1 MTPLISVDE
10 LRALDPRPVLVDVT
24 WNLAG
29 PPGKEAY
36 DAGHLP
42 GAHFVDLDT
51 ELAAPPGPGRHPLPT
66 ATTVTATFARLGIT
80 TPDTPVV
87 VYDAANS
94 TAAARAWWTFR
105 YFGLTNVRVLNGGK
119 AAWQSTGGNLTTE
132 PPPEPTQASATGAT
146 TDSPAGAGTGSPA
159 GATTGSAAGAGT
171 GSAAGATPG
180 SAAGAGSGSAAG
192 AGTGSPAGVTAGS
205 AAGAGTG
212 SPAGVTA
219 GSAAGA
225 TAESPAGSG
234 AAGTTDFLAD
244 STGAPAPNTAGGDRT
259 TSDVPGGLIATPG
272 HIPVLDAD
280 GAAAVAAKGVLLDAR
295 APERFAGEVE
305 PMDPV
310 AGHIPGAVNAP
321 TTANVD
327 ETGHFLPADDL
338 RARFAALGV
347 TAEAEVGVYCG
358 SGVTAAHE
366 ALALEAAGIPA
377 TVYIGSW
384 SEWIT
389 DPTRPVATGND

>member
-1 MTPLISVDE
+1 MSALITVAD
-10 LRALDPRPVLVDVT
+10 LRALSAVPVLADVT

-29 PPGKEAY
+29 PPGKDAY

-42 GAHFVDLDT
+42 GAHFVDLET
-51 ELAAPPGPGRHPLPT
+51 ELAGPPGPGRHPLPD

-80 TPDTPVV
+80 TADTPVV

-94 TAAARAWWTFR
+94 MAAARAWWIFR
-105 YFGLTNVRVLNGGK
+105 YFGLTNVHVLNGGQ
-119 AAWQSTGGNLTTE
+119 AAWTTSGGPLT
-132 PPPEPTQASATGAT
+132 
-146 TDSPAGAGTGSPA
+146 
-159 GATTGSAAGAGT
+159 
-171 GSAAGATPG
+171 
-180 SAAGAGSGSAAG
+180 
-192 AGTGSPAGVTAGS
+192 
-205 AAGAGTG
+205 
-212 SPAGVTA
+212 
-219 GSAAGA
+219 
-225 TAESPAGSG
+225 
-234 AAGTTDFLAD
+234 AD
-244 STGAPAPNTAGGDRT
+244 APAANASGGF
-259 TSDVPGGLIATPG
+259 VATPG
-272 HIPVLDAD
+272 HLPVLDAE

-327 ETGHFLPADDL
+327 DTGHFLKPADL
-338 RARFAALGV
+338 RTRFTNLGA
-347 TAEAEVGVYCG
+347 TPDTEVAVYCG

-366 ALALEAAGIPA
+366 ALALESAGVPA

-389 DPTRPVATGND
+389 NPTRPVATGSD

>member
-80 TPDTPVV
+80 SAGTPVV
-87 VYDAANS
+87 VYDANNAM
-94 TAAARAWWTFR
+94 AAARAWWTFR
-105 YFGLTNVRVLNGGK
+105 YFGLTNVRVLDGGL
-119 AAWQSTGGNLTTE
+119 AAWQAAGEPLTTE
-132 PPPEPTQASATGAT
+132 VP
-146 TDSPAGAGTGSPA
+146 
-159 GATTGSAAGAGT
+159 
-171 GSAAGATPG
+171 
-180 SAAGAGSGSAAG
+180 SGG
-192 AGTGSPAGVTAGS
+192 
-205 AAGAGTG
+205 
-212 SPAGVTA
+212 
-219 GSAAGA
+219 
-225 TAESPAGSG
+225 
-234 AAGTTDFLAD
+234 
-244 STGAPAPNTAGGDRT
+244 
-259 TSDVPGGLIATPG
+259 VPGGFVATPG
-272 HIPVLDAD
+272 HIPVLDAE
-280 GAAAVAAKGVLLDAR
+280 GAAAVAAKGILLDAR

-321 TTANVD
+321 TGANVT
-327 ETGHFLPADDL
+327 ESGHFRTPAEL
-338 RARFAALGV
+338 RERFTALGV
-347 TAEAEVGVYCG
+347 TEGADVAVYCG

-366 ALALEAAGIPA
+366 ALALESAGIPA

-389 DPTRPVATGND
+389 DPTRPVATGKD

>member
-1 MTPLISVDE
+1 MSPLITVDE
-10 LRALDPRPVLVDVT
+10 LRALDTAPVLVDVT

-29 PPGKEAY
+29 PPGREAY
-36 DAGHLP
+36 DTGHLP

-51 ELAAPPGPGRHPLPT
+51 ELAAPPGPGRHPLPD

-80 TPDTPVV
+80 SADTPVV

-94 TAAARAWWTFR
+94 MSAARAWWTFR
-105 YFGLTNVRVLNGGK
+105 YFGLTDVRVLDGGL
-119 AAWQSTGGNLTTE
+119 AAWQSAGEQLTTDV
-132 PPPEPTQASATGAT
+132 PS
-146 TDSPAGAGTGSPA
+146 
-159 GATTGSAAGAGT
+159 
-171 GSAAGATPG
+171 
-180 SAAGAGSGSAAG
+180 SG
-192 AGTGSPAGVTAGS
+192 V
-205 AAGAGTG
+205 
-212 SPAGVTA
+212 
-219 GSAAGA
+219 
-225 TAESPAGSG
+225 
-234 AAGTTDFLAD
+234 
-244 STGAPAPNTAGGDRT
+244 AGGF
-259 TSDVPGGLIATPG
+259 VATPG
-272 HIPVLDAD
+272 HIPVLDAE

-327 ETGHFLPADDL
+327 ETGRFLPAADL
-338 RARFAALGV
+338 RTRFTALGATPDADV
-347 TAEAEVGVYCG
+347 AVYCG

-366 ALALEAAGIPA
+366 ALALETAGIPA

-389 DPTRPVATGND
+389 DPTRPVATGKD